1 MAQRGEPCLCLLR
14 EQLQQSS
21 PPMSLQP
28 HTLPDVQGKAS
39 ALTTVTAVSN
49 MAGTC
54 FMIWEQGCR
63 RGLLTM
69 VPFLYPLEK
78 VKEISVRVLEID
90 PVPQRTCFFVL
101 FCFAFNRSS
110 SIFQH
115 GI

>member
-1 MAQRGEPCLCLLR
+1 
-14 EQLQQSS
+14 
-21 PPMSLQP
+21 
-28 HTLPDVQGKAS
+28 
-39 ALTTVTAVSN
+39 
-49 MAGTC
+49 
-54 FMIWEQGCR
+54 
-63 RGLLTM
+63 M